1 MDALREE
8 SSDLLGRSKQSTL
21 RALAGK
27 LKEVEAQ
34 LKELRLTVKGYDEQ
48 RAACTSAEVELDMLR
63 GTLARVLKEQSR
75 QQRIMRVHPSLVEL
89 VAVEAELA
97 NLTDLQTLSPRFAE
111 ELADARRNV
120 EEGKKHRA
128 EAQKQYDHIE
138 AELSDLRC
146 NDALLAEE
154 RRVRDVTELAGQVS
168 KGRAQRRSEERTV
181 VDRRAELSGL
191 RTLTGLSPDA
201 DLGALMPSPL
211 SLARVDELSAAGKD
225 LLLQRKIQTE
235 RADELGREVEDTR
248 QSTEARSTSGVSAPL
263 RVEVGALA
271 GLPKAASAA
280 KALSD
285 RWLQTELELK
295 DRVDRLGFATVDQLR
310 GFECPDELIV
320 QAELESRAK
329 ERSLIEQQRADGEK
343 QTARHRT
350 ALGQLSRLQAAGPV
364 PTESNIEHARRDRE
378 SAWAPIRAVYL
389 GQPAVTPPHERA
401 RACRDRGD
409 TRATRD

>member
-1 MDALREE
+1 MRFDQLVMQKYGAYTNMSVELGSGPGLVVVYGPNEAGKSTWLEAISDFLFGIPAKTARGSVHGYKGMSLEASIRFSDGAPKALTRNKGKSGTLLESGGGNAGERQLAAALGPLTRERFRVLFGLDHASLRAGGAQLLSANGEIGRIILEAGGGLRALVRSMDALREE

-154 RRVRDVTELAGQVS
+154 RRAERVNEFETPSLQV
-168 KGRAQRRSEERTV
+168 
-181 VDRRAELSGL
+181 
-191 RTLTGLSPDA
+191 
-201 DLGALMPSPL
+201 
-211 SLARVDELSAAGKD
+211 
-225 LLLQRKIQTE
+225 
-235 RADELGREVEDTR
+235 
-248 QSTEARSTSGVSAPL
+248 
-263 RVEVGALA
+263 
-271 GLPKAASAA
+271 
-280 KALSD
+280 
-285 RWLQTELELK
+285 
-295 DRVDRLGFATVDQLR
+295 
-310 GFECPDELIV
+310 
-320 QAELESRAK
+320 
-329 ERSLIEQQRADGEK
+329 
-343 QTARHRT
+343 
-350 ALGQLSRLQAAGPV
+350 
-364 PTESNIEHARRDRE
+364 
-378 SAWAPIRAVYL
+378 Y
-389 GQPAVTPPHERA
+389 
-401 RACRDRGD
+401 
-409 TRATRD
+409 